1 MSGMRKLALASAI
14 AVLSG
19 NAFGIELLQDE
30 TLRKVVGQAG
40 MTIDIKSRIE
50 LGEHAYQDGGFLLYQ
65 GIRIGGN
72 AIGNGTGSG
81 SDYLDNLR
89 LTVDVSG
96 GGGSSG
102 DNYLDYGF
110 SFMRDIASMYEMAG
124 NVDPLFAEIASGVDS
139 RRGGLLVDQKR
150 TYGDGDLVM
159 HHGFT
164 DGWANAGGFD
174 QYVQDGRFIS
184 DSFETVEALLQQAVD
199 FRREIDAVGL
209 ARSDYTIG
217 SKGLDEDSNHAT
229 GQHEGAE
236 GTTTLISQIGI
247 QGYLGPHD
255 TLIQNRGNGF
265 DGTGPLGAGTG
276 LGNSGIISSSYF
288 QITDAD
294 YYLELEGIQFRDIQV
309 HNKRGDRTGLD
320 GTSSFDFAHS
330 IHDTRAVK
338 DAVLILDGNA
348 SQFSQAAYYTDG
360 VSVHTLYKADVDIP
374 HVSFGDTGQTV
385 GAYYLTDLYSDTQ
398 HITSAH

>member
-19 NAFGIELLQDE
+19 NVFGIELLQDE

-40 MTIDIKSRIE
+40 LTIDMKSRIE
-50 LGEHAYQDGGFLLYQ
+50 LGEHAYQDGGFLLFQ

-72 AIGNGTGSG
+72 SIGNGTGTG
-81 SDYLDNLR
+81 GEYLDNLR
-89 LTVDVSG
+89 LKVDVAG
-96 GGGSSG
+96 GGGALG
-102 DNYLDYGF
+102 DNHLDYGF
-110 SFMRDIASMYEMAG
+110 SFMRDMSAMYGIAG
-124 NVDPLFAEIASGVDS
+124 NTDPFFAEIASGIDS
-139 RRGGLLVDQKR
+139 RRGGLAVDEKR
-150 TYGDGDLVM
+150 TYGDGDLVI

-174 QYVQDGRFIS
+174 QYLQDGRFVI
-184 DSFETVEALLQQAVD
+184 DSFETVEVLFQQAVD

-209 ARSDYTIG
+209 ARSDYTVG
-217 SKGLDEDSNHAT
+217 SQGLDENSNHVS
-229 GQHEGAE
+229 GLHEGAE
-236 GTTTLISQIGI
+236 GTTTLISQIGV
-247 QGYLGPHD
+247 QGYLGPQD
-255 TLIQNRGNGF
+255 TWIQNRGNGF
-265 DGTGPLGAGTG
+265 DGSGPLGAGTG
-276 LGNSGIISSSYF
+276 LGSSGIVTSSYF

-294 YYLELEGIQFRDIQV
+294 YYLDLEGIQFRDIQV

-330 IHDTRAVK
+330 RQDTRAVK
-338 DAVLILDGNA
+338 DAVLILDDSA
-348 SQFSQAAYYTDG
+348 TQFSQAAYYTDG